1 MAQTNISRIAD
12 MIVPEVMADM
22 ISAKVE
28 EKVIVSKI
36 AKVDTTLQGTAGNE
50 VTVPQYKY
58 IGDAEDIAEGVA
70 MGTAK
75 LETGSTSFTIKKA
88 GKGVAITDEAV
99 LSGYGDPVGEAQK
112 QLAMSIANKIEKDVV
127 AVITTPSESVG
138 DGKVQLIYGNGSTQ
152 ISYAGVVDAED
163 MFDEEVS
170 SDKVLYVHPKQMT
183 KLRKDTDFISAD
195 KYDGK
200 VMTSGEVGKIGTC
213 RVVRSKKIPCIEY
226 TKDNTS
232 GTIEIVADSVTE
244 NTTKKHLATIQ
255 PVTLEKLAVGD
266 KVTALANPYYLNP
279 MVKLTNDSE
288 TEADAPAVTIYLK
301 RDTQV
306 EKERHADS
314 GTTDI
319 YTNKHY
325 GVALTNTTKVVIAKF
340 KK

>member
-1 MAQTNISRIAD
+1 MALTKLENL
-12 MIVPEVMADM
+12 IVPEVMADM

-70 MGTAK
+70 MGTAM

-88 GKGVAITDEAV
+88 GKGVSITDEAV
-99 LSGYGDPVGEAQK
+99 LSGYGDPVGEANK
-112 QLAMSIANKIEKDVV
+112 QLALAIANKIDNDVV
-127 AVITTPSESVG
+127 ELLNDT
-138 DGKVQLIYGNGSTQ
+138 DKVQLIYDGSAKA

-163 MFDEEVS
+163 LFDEETS
-170 SDKVLYVHPKQMT
+170 SDKVMYVHPKQMT
-183 KLRKDTDFISAD
+183 QLRKDADFLSAD

-213 RVVRSKKIPCIEY
+213 RVVRSKKVQLDE
-226 TKDNTS
+226 S
-232 GTIEIVADSVTE
+232 GA
-244 NTTKKHLATIQ
+244 
-255 PVTLEKLAVGD
+255 
-266 KVTALANPYYLNP
+266 YYLNP
-279 MVKLTNDSE
+279 IVKLTNDAE
-288 TEADAPAVTIYLK
+288 TEEDAPAVTIYLK

-306 EKERHADS
+306 EKERKADS
-314 GTTDI
+314 GITNI
-319 YTNKHY
+319 FTNKHY
-325 GVALTNTTKVVIAKF
+325 GVALTNTTKVVLAKF